1 MVYNSE
7 KVIPYNSSEPKTKQV
22 ERMFNSIASSY
33 DNLNG
38 ILSLGIDNFWR
49 KDAIKKLTP
58 YRPRQ
63 ILDVA
68 TGTGDFAILAQ
79 QILSPDKITG
89 IDISEKMIEV
99 GKKKIEAKGL
109 ENSITLK
116 QQDCREMN
124 FPNDTFDAVTVAFG
138 VRNFENINA
147 SFREIHRVL
156 KPDGIFL
163 FLELSTPQH
172 FPMKQL
178 YTIYSKFFIP
188 FIGRL
193 ISSDKNAYNYLPQS
207 ISAFPQGKEMMAI
220 LEKNNFYIL
229 QYKTYTAGVCSLYI
243 AQKRA

>member
-22 ERMFNSIASSY
+22 ERMFNSIASTY
-33 DNLNG
+33 DKLNG

-49 KDAIKKLTP
+49 RDAIKKLKP
-58 YRPRQ
+58 YHPQQ

-79 QILSPDKITG
+79 RILSPNKIIG
-89 IDISEKMIEV
+89 IDISEKMIEM
-99 GKKKIEAKGL
+99 GKEKIEAKGL

-124 FPNDTFDAVTVAFG
+124 FPNNIFDAVTVAFG
-138 VRNFENINA
+138 VRNFENIDQA
-147 SFREIHRVL
+147 FSEIRRVL
-156 KPDGIFL
+156 KTNGIFL

-178 YTIYSKFFIP
+178 YNMYSRFFIP

-193 ISSDKNAYNYLPQS
+193 ISSDKNAYQYLPQS
-207 ISAFPQGKEMMAI
+207 ISAFPQGEKMLNI
-220 LEKNNFYIL
+220 LEKNSFHIL
-229 QYKTYTAGVCSLYI
+229 QYKTYTAGICSLYM
-243 AQKRA
+243 AQKRS

>member
-22 ERMFNSIASSY
+22 ERMFNSIASTY
-33 DNLNG
+33 DKLNG

-49 KDAIKKLTP
+49 RDAIKKLKP
-58 YRPRQ
+58 YHPQQ

-79 QILSPDKITG
+79 RILSPNKIIG
-89 IDISEKMIEV
+89 IDISEKMIEM
-99 GKKKIEAKGL
+99 GKEKIEAKGL

-124 FPNDTFDAVTVAFG
+124 FPNNIFDAVTVAFG
-138 VRNFENINA
+138 VRNFENIDQA
-147 SFREIHRVL
+147 FCEIRRVL
-156 KPDGIFL
+156 KTNGIFL

-178 YTIYSKFFIP
+178 YNMYSRFFIP

-193 ISSDKNAYNYLPQS
+193 ISSDKNAYQYLPQS
-207 ISAFPQGKEMMAI
+207 ISAFPQGEKMLNI
-220 LEKNNFYIL
+220 LKKNGFHIL
-229 QYKTYTAGVCSLYI
+229 QHKTYTAGICSLYM
-243 AQKRA
+243 AQKRS

>member
-1 MVYNSE
+1 MKKILFMVLLTFSIPVYSQSTDPYYVRMVDSE
-7 KVIPYNSSEPKTKQV
+7 MKRNPESWMVDFS
-22 ERMFNSIASSY
+22 
-33 DNLNG
+33 
-38 ILSLGIDNFWR
+38 
-49 KDAIKKLTP
+49 KKLKWN
-58 YRPRQ
+58 YCHGLELGA
-63 ILDVA
+63 ILDV
-68 TGTGDFAILAQ
+68 GR
-79 QILSPDKITG
+79 
-89 IDISEKMIEV
+89 
-99 GKKKIEAKGL
+99 KKIEAKGL

-207 ISAFPQGKEMMAI
+207 ISAFPQGKKMMAI
-220 LEKNNFYIL
+220 LEKNDFYIL

>member
-68 TGTGDFAILAQ
+68 TGGRFCHSGTTDFISRQ
-79 QILSPDKITG
+79 NYR

-99 GKKKIEAKGL
+99 GKRKSKQRS

-124 FPNDTFDAVTVAFG
+124 FPND
-138 VRNFENINA
+138 N
-147 SFREIHRVL
+147 SM
-156 KPDGIFL
+156 P
-163 FLELSTPQH
+163 
-172 FPMKQL
+172 
-178 YTIYSKFFIP
+178 
-188 FIGRL
+188 
-193 ISSDKNAYNYLPQS
+193 
-207 ISAFPQGKEMMAI
+207 
-220 LEKNNFYIL
+220 
-229 QYKTYTAGVCSLYI
+229 
-243 AQKRA
+243 